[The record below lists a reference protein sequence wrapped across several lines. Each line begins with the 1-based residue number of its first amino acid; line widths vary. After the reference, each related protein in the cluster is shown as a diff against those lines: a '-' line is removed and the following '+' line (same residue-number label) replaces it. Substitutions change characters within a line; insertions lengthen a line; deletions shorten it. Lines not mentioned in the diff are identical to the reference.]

1 MKDADWPQFHPVDLV
16 PTSVLIP
23 RVVECVTPLLYA
35 QRIDGAHD
43 SKLQQRCLKD
53 PVPASVELQLE
64 GVSDPDGE
72 IFGTLHAG

>member
-35 QRIDGAHD
+35 QRIDGPHD